1 MITEMPHMQSRRID
15 KRKKGIRTGCEKTA
29 GTEIK
34 HYARHYEKLS
44 ALCLDHIFYGV
55 SQATATSE
63 VKAAKR
69 QETSRRWG
77 RKLVEF
83 LFATIPCIGVY
94 VYILLRYSY
103 RLQRR
108 LAELPR

>member
-1 MITEMPHMQSRRID
+1 M
-15 KRKKGIRTGCEKTA
+15 RTGWEKTA

-55 SQATATSE
+55 SQATARRAKSKQR
-63 VKAAKR
+63 KAKKR
-69 QETSRRWG
+69 ADDEG

-83 LFATIPCIGVY
+83 IFATIPCIGVY